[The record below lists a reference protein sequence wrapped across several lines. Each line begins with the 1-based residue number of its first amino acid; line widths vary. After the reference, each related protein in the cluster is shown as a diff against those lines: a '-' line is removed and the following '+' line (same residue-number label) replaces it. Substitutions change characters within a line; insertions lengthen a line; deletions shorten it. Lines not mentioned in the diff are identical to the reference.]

1 MLSHLRSNGQQAAT
15 STYAQNSAADNP
27 RLALILNAVAKLF
40 FGSKDALTRP
50 QRDMLEM
57 LLGMV
62 VEQGAIPGAYSGGKM
77 FSDMMNAVQSSY
89 PKKVDRQGVMPQDFN
104 ELVKMAS
111 IANNTREWVQD
122 YTYTD
127 EGTMNYSV
135 TGGLSAKTTSQLS
148 SRYLAQALKD
158 TPEEKAYTTFEYTSV
173 ADLQDKLS
181 SIQTKLPFERG
192 GSTYKRLQRTADE
205 MSALETYALEKSITD
220 ETKRGEIKTI
230 KATLNDATKSEK
242 EKQDARDKY
251 DKLINEARQT
261 ANEKKNLKDV
271 FRNVENDADLQ
282 TSIKQG
288 SAIGIDNTTVSQES
302 LNTFQELNR
311 NDKVS
316 ETFVSEQVRD
326 STKKGVMASAENIKM
341 LSQVFGTDDLRKLQ
355 EEADKLRLGS
365 ITDQSNI
372 KNVRASIQESMAIAN
387 ASGRDLKAVFEE
399 RAEITKALAPEAGGI
414 EYVDPKTVTA
424 IQQTNA
430 IVEGQ
435 RGNSFTDIKTA
446 EEYAAAHARSRSNT
460 DNVFGGAAKLDYVLD
475 DDDFKHLSDE
485 AKKELSKQREA
496 IRAAMARGDREEV
509 AALSKGAENM
519 ITKFTGDDLSQAQ
532 VRKAL
537 RDYGG
542 KYDEWSRNDGI
553 SQYIRNRVQ
562 DAGEENGISLT
573 RDGRAGDNSK
583 IAEGLIGIIRH
594 TGYSESEINRIT
606 GGIDSYREATDKQK
620 WEKDFISRAED
631 EGYTSEQIN
640 EQLQIVK
647 DLSNQNVDAEKAGS
661 FIKSA
666 LMGTDTIPTGYY
678 NKNILWKEQ
687 YKQYS
692 SKKDKNLGLTIPD
705 MLIAGLYG
713 DGSGQLTQDEVAD
726 MEYAEYLKSNGIKT
740 TSRESMD
747 NYFKSKD
754 KLTGIALGKID
765 KQGNFVDD
773 KGQNINKQIADDLQ
787 KRYSE
792 GDAEVKKLFKEQ
804 LKLDSPEKI
813 KNFLSSIEKYGYRG
827 IQAQTQGNSDV
838 TLDHSYG
845 EAYLASTKDLQDMT
859 VERNKDVQSLA
870 KVDFSKYIKRDLGG
884 KVLSKDQME
893 KTARQKGVEG
903 INDTGVITKEE
914 YGQILKD
921 MYGTSTTSDLQA
933 LGVVDKEGKFT
944 RGPLKGT
951 FVEDKDNKK
960 EEEGGDGGNS
970 ALDYLNKV
978 DDKTGLTNAS
988 ELARYQQNL
997 SSSENP
1003 VVGITQS
1010 IANGVDGLN
1019 SKLTAIAG
1027 LIRDYVPKSPGG
1039 DPQPKPAPGSN

>member
-27 RLALILNAVAKLF
+27 RLALILDAVAKLF
-40 FGSKDALTRP
+40 FGSKDALNRP

-57 LLGMV
+57 LLGML
-62 VEQGAIPGAYSGGKM
+62 VEQGAVPGAYSGGKM

-89 PKKVDRQGVMPQDFN
+89 PKNVDRQGIMPQDFN

-127 EGTMNYSV
+127 EGNINYSV
-135 TGGLSAKTTSQLS
+135 TGGLHAKTTSQLA
-148 SRYLAQALKD
+148 SRYLAQALST
-158 TPEEKAYTTFEYTSV
+158 TPEEEAYTTFEYTTL
-173 ADLQDKLS
+173 DELQAKLS
-181 SIQTKLPFERG
+181 GIQGKLPFERG
-192 GSTYKRLQRTADE
+192 GSTHRRFQRNLEEMTAIQN
-205 MSALETYALEKSITD
+205 YALEKSITD
-220 ETKRGEIKTI
+220 ETKRGELKQH
-230 KATLNDATKSEK
+230 KADFNNENKSESERQKARKDYYALIDEVRQNATKE
-242 EKQDARDKY
+242 QLQAIY
-251 DKLINEARQT
+251 
-261 ANEKKNLKDV
+261 
-271 FRNVENDADLQ
+271 RNIEGDADLQ

-288 SAIGIDNTTVSQES
+288 SAIGIDKTTVSQEA

-311 NDKVS
+311 NGKVS
-316 ETFVSEQVRD
+316 ETFVSESVRE
-326 STKKGVMASAENIKM
+326 STKKGVMASAENIKI
-341 LSQVFGTDDLRKLQ
+341 LSQVFGTDDLKRLQ

-365 ITDQSNI
+365 LTDQSNI

-399 RAEITKALAPEAGGI
+399 RAEITKALAPEAGGV
-414 EYVDPKTVTA
+414 EYVDPKTVTT

-430 IVEGQ
+430 VVEGQ
-435 RGNSFTDIKTA
+435 RGNSFTDIKSA
-446 EEYAAAHARSRSNT
+446 EEYAAAHARSRANT

-475 DDDFKHLSDE
+475 SGEFDHLSDE
-485 AKKELSKQREA
+485 AKKRLRQQQEA
-496 IRAAMARGDREEV
+496 IREAMARGDRAEV
-509 AALSKGAENM
+509 AALSQGADNM
-519 ITKFTGDDLSQAQ
+519 ITKFTGDELSVAQ
-532 VRKAL
+532 TRKAL

-553 SQYIRNRVQ
+553 SQYIRNRLK
-562 DAGEENGISLT
+562 DAGEEDGISLT

-606 GGIDSYREATDKQK
+606 NGIDSYRATADQQK
-620 WEKDFISRAED
+620 WEKDFISRAAD

-640 EQLQIVK
+640 EQLRIVK
-647 DLSNQNVDAEKAGS
+647 DLANQNVDSEKARD
-661 FIKSA
+661 FIKTS

-687 YKQYS
+687 YKQYAS
-692 SKKDKNLGLTIPD
+692 RKNKNYNLTIPE
-705 MLIAGLYG
+705 MLVAGLYG

-726 MEYAEYLKSNGIKT
+726 MEYAEYLQSQPDKT
-740 TSRESMD
+740 ASRESMD
-747 NYFKSKD
+747 KYFKSND

-765 KQGNFVDD
+765 KQGNFVDSN
-773 KGQNINKQIADDLQ
+773 GQNINKQIAADLQ

-792 GDAEVKKLFKEQ
+792 GDAEVTSMFEKQ
-804 LKLDSPEKI
+804 LKLDTPEKI
-813 KNFLSSIEKYGYRG
+813 KNFLDSIEKYGYRG
-827 IQAQTQGNSDV
+827 VQAQTQGNSDV

-845 EAYLASTKDLQDMT
+845 QAYLASTKDLQDLTM
-859 VERNKDVQSLA
+859 ERNKDVQSLT
-870 KVDFSKYIKRDLGG
+870 KVDFSKYIKH
-884 KVLSKDQME
+884 
-893 KTARQKGVEG
+893 EG
-903 INDTGVITKEE
+903 DSNKTGVITKEE

-921 MYGTSTTSDLQA
+921 MYGTSTTSDLQN
-933 LGVVDKEGKFT
+933 LGIVDKEGKFI

-951 FVEDKDNKK
+951 FAEDDVENKK
-960 EEEGGDGGNS
+960 DGGNS
-970 ALDYLNKV
+970 ALDYLNRV

-997 SSSENP
+997 NSSENP

-1010 IANGVDGLN
+1010 IANGVNSLN
-1019 SKLTAIAG
+1019 SQLTTIAKLIKNQM
-1027 LIRDYVPKSPGG
+1027 PNPSP
-1039 DPQPKPAPGSN
+1039 QSAPGSI